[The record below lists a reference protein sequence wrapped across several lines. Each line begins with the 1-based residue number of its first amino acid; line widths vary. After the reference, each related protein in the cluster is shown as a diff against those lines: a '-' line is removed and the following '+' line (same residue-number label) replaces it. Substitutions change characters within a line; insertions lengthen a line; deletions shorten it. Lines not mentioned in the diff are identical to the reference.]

1 MCAFSVHT
9 PNPDSPG
16 RPAIGRRSSVVKQR
30 RAPVPVK
37 PVLILSAAGEQI
49 ARRQNRTGDAMADA
63 LIVVTAGGTG
73 AARAKG
79 RGGGMPGRLPAGG
92 DHAAK
97 SSGQNNTSR

>member
-16 RPAIGRRSSVVKQR
+16 RPASASALQRPRLNISFSVTSAWPPFQR
-30 RAPVPVK
+30 RKTAPRPVPVK

-63 LIVVTAGGTG
+63 LIVVTADGIG
-73 AARAKG
+73 AARAKE
-79 RGGGMPGRLPAGG
+79 
-92 DHAAK
+92 
-97 SSGQNNTSR
+97 Q

>member
-63 LIVVTAGGTG
+63 LIVVTADGIG
-73 AARAKG
+73 AARAKEQ
-79 RGGGMPGRLPAGG
+79 GGGNAARPPAARE
-92 DHAAK
+92 HAAK
-97 SSGQNNTSR
+97 FSAQYNTSR